1 MWCRSRKT
9 SLLSGLVQTGPS
21 LSGSMR
27 LNNSCLPPSCIKKI
41 AFFLELLRSTFMVL
55 LPDFPL
61 FPPAFFSACVN
72 LLRLALL
79 TEFICSFRL
88 VLGIHK
94 LPANAATDI
103 TFPMKG
109 WRGMVDWAKNSE
121 DKVTVSKSILSS
133 GLAGRQHSQSTP
145 GENIFFIF

>member
-1 MWCRSRKT
+1 M
-9 SLLSGLVQTGPS
+9 G
-21 LSGSMR
+21 
-27 LNNSCLPPSCIKKI
+27 
-41 AFFLELLRSTFMVL
+41 
-55 LPDFPL
+55 
-61 FPPAFFSACVN
+61 FSALVN
-72 LLRLALL
+72 LLRLVLL
-79 TEFICSFRL
+79 TGFISCFPL

-133 GLAGRQHSQSTP
+133 GLTGRQHSQGTP
-145 GENIFFIF
+145 KENFFSIF

>member
-1 MWCRSRKT
+1 
-9 SLLSGLVQTGPS
+9 
-21 LSGSMR
+21 
-27 LNNSCLPPSCIKKI
+27 
-41 AFFLELLRSTFMVL
+41 MV
-55 LPDFPL
+55 
-61 FPPAFFSACVN
+61 FSAHVN
-72 LLRLALL
+72 LLRLGLL
-79 TEFICSFRL
+79 TGFLSCFPL

-133 GLAGRQHSQSTP
+133 GLTGRQHSQGTP
-145 GENIFFIF
+145 KENFFFII

>member
-1 MWCRSRKT
+1 MHRHFLKRPSRLWLPRSN
-9 SLLSGLVQTGPS
+9 LS
-21 LSGSMR
+21 
-27 LNNSCLPPSCIKKI
+27 
-41 AFFLELLRSTFMVL
+41 AFPLTFPCFLEPRWN
-55 LPDFPL
+55 LPRLVSLPGFISC
-61 FPPAFFSACVN
+61 FSP
-72 LLRLALL
+72 
-79 TEFICSFRL
+79 

-133 GLAGRQHSQSTP
+133 GLSGRQHSQHK
-145 GENIFFIF
+145 FIFPSFSKSNSFRLPGLQILFQISWICSQMFGHQSIDKCK

>member
-1 MWCRSRKT
+1 MRNLPKLV
-9 SLLSGLVQTGPS
+9 SLTGFI
-21 LSGSMR
+21 
-27 LNNSCLPPSCIKKI
+27 SC
-41 AFFLELLRSTFMVL
+41 
-55 LPDFPL
+55 
-61 FPPAFFSACVN
+61 FSP
-72 LLRLALL
+72 
-79 TEFICSFRL
+79 

-133 GLAGRQHSQSTP
+133 GLSGRQHSQHKFSPPFPKTGSFPLP
-145 GENIFFIF
+145 GLQIPFQPSWICSQMFGHQKHR

>member
-1 MWCRSRKT
+1 MGFIS
-9 SLLSGLVQTGPS
+9 
-21 LSGSMR
+21 
-27 LNNSCLPPSCIKKI
+27 
-41 AFFLELLRSTFMVL
+41 
-55 LPDFPL
+55 L
-61 FPPAFFSACVN
+61 FP
-72 LLRLALL
+72 
-79 TEFICSFRL
+79 L

-133 GLAGRQHSQSTP
+133 GLAGRWHGQKKHFFS
-145 GENIFFIF
+145 IF

>member
-1 MWCRSRKT
+1 M
-9 SLLSGLVQTGPS
+9 G
-21 LSGSMR
+21 
-27 LNNSCLPPSCIKKI
+27 
-41 AFFLELLRSTFMVL
+41 
-55 LPDFPL
+55 
-61 FPPAFFSACVN
+61 FSAHGN
-72 LLRLALL
+72 LLRLVLL
-79 TEFICSFRL
+79 TGFISFFPL

-133 GLAGRQHSQSTP
+133 GLTGRAQPGHSRRTSLH
-145 GENIFFIF
+145 FLR

>member
-1 MWCRSRKT
+1 
-9 SLLSGLVQTGPS
+9 
-21 LSGSMR
+21 
-27 LNNSCLPPSCIKKI
+27 
-41 AFFLELLRSTFMVL
+41 MVL
-55 LPDFPL
+55 LTGFISCFP
-61 FPPAFFSACVN
+61 
-72 LLRLALL
+72 
-79 TEFICSFRL
+79 L

-133 GLAGRQHSQSTP
+133 GLTGRHTARAAQKK
-145 GENIFFIF
+145 IFSSFL

>member
-1 MWCRSRKT
+1 M
-9 SLLSGLVQTGPS
+9 LS
-21 LSGSMR
+21 
-27 LNNSCLPPSCIKKI
+27 
-41 AFFLELLRSTFMVL
+41 
-55 LPDFPL
+55 DFPL
-61 FPPAFFSACVN
+61 LTLVGFSICVN
-72 LLRLALL
+72 LLRLVLL
-79 TEFICSFRL
+79 TDFICYFPL

-133 GLAGRQHSQSTP
+133 GLTGRQHSRNSLEETV
-145 GENIFFIF
+145 FFTFYQRFLPFGCLQILLPTELDWLTEAHHSVAECKEAF